1 MKPKGVYLY
10 MSNMQKSSGKKKF
23 KFNVFDV
30 ILLVIVIGCIIVGIN
45 MVSADIVPSLTE
57 TGVEVKLSYTITVN
71 NIPEE
76 VADQIASG
84 QTVYDLAT
92 GQELGTVSNV
102 TKSPYVI
109 KGIDQATGE
118 QVLNEVPERVNVKI
132 TVYATAR
139 HEELGY
145 YVNGQLITC
154 GSEYN
159 FRTAT
164 VALSGVCVSM
174 KDQ

>member
-10 MSNMQKSSGKKKF
+10 MSNVQKNNGKKKF

-30 ILLVIVIGCIIVGIN
+30 ILLVIVAGCIIVGIN
-45 MVSADIVPSLTE
+45 MVSADIIPSITE
-57 TGVEVKLSYTITVN
+57 TGVEVKLSYTVTVN
-71 NIPEE
+71 NISEE
-76 VADQIASG
+76 VADQLASG
-84 QTVYDLAT
+84 QTVYDIAT

-118 QVLNEVPERVNVKI
+118 QVLNEVPERVNVNI
-132 TVYATAR
+132 TVYATSR
-139 HEELGY
+139 HEDLGY
-145 YVNGQLITC
+145 YVNGQLILC
-154 GSEYN
+154 GREYY

>member
-1 MKPKGVYLY
+1 
-10 MSNMQKSSGKKKF
+10 MSNLQRNSGKKKF
-23 KFNVFDV
+23 KFNVFDL
-30 ILLVIVIGCIIVGIN
+30 ILLIIVVGCIIVGIN
-45 MVSADIVPSLTE
+45 MVSADIIPTLTE
-57 TGVEVKLSYTITVN
+57 SGVEVKLSYTITVN

-76 VADQIASG
+76 VADQIADG
-84 QTVYDLAT
+84 QTVYDVAT
-92 GQELGTVSNV
+92 GQVLGTVSHV
-102 TKSPYVI
+102 TKTQYVI

-118 QVLNEVPERVNVKI
+118 QVLNEVAERVNVNI

-139 HEELGY
+139 HEDLGY
-145 YVNGQLITC
+145 YVNGHVITC

-164 VALSGVCVSM
+164 VALSGICISM

>member
-1 MKPKGVYLY
+1 
-10 MSNMQKSSGKKKF
+10 MSNMQKNSGKKKF
-23 KFNVFDV
+23 KVNVFDL
-30 ILLVIVIGCIIVGIN
+30 ILLAIIIGCIIVGIN
-45 MVSADIVPSLTE
+45 MVSADLIPSITE
-57 TGVEVKLSYTITVN
+57 TGVEVKLSYTVTVS

-84 QTVYDLAT
+84 QTVYDIST
-92 GQELGTVSNV
+92 GQALGTVSNV

-118 QVLNEVPERVNVKI
+118 QVLNEVPERVNVNI

-139 HEELGY
+139 HENLGY
-145 YVNGQLITC
+145 YVSDHVITC
-154 GSEYN
+154 GSEYD

-164 VALSGVCVSM
+164 VALRGVCVSM